1 MPNRPTYGDL
11 AFGSSGVPP
20 NSTYRIAPA
29 NNRLQKNMYG
39 EGYSEFMDY
48 GAIDAFPNPRY
59 GAATKMPI
67 GPVGRPGDQDTNV
80 DLMVQKM
87 ADVLQ
92 NQFGLKPK
100 MQGQVYTPPFLEW
113 YHRVALPHR
122 VKPPANFT
130 KFLGQDDTNTV
141 EHIARYLM
149 QLGEASAD
157 EAFRI
162 RYFPLSL
169 TGPTFT
175 WFSSLPAQSIYSWK
189 DLEQKFHAH
198 YFIGSNEKKLVD
210 LTTLRQRHNE
220 TPMEF
225 LRRFRETKSR
235 FYSLNLPDDQLADMA
250 VAGMLPAIREKLF
263 GMEFDNLGQ
272 LSHRL
277 SLMSNQAYGFK
288 KDSRFA
294 KHNDI
299 GDIYNQFLER
309 ADQGEEVDDDEEIA
323 AAEMVWGKEP
333 LIVNQRWIKQAKG
346 TYDFDVTKADKLFE
360 FLVKEGRIKLP
371 EGHSMLRPDG
381 VKEKRYCGF
390 HDRNSHSINDCRVFN
405 MRIQKA
411 IREGHLKFDNKM
423 KLATLFLRTWLGFL
437 LIW

>member
-1 MPNRPTYGDL
+1 
-11 AFGSSGVPP
+11 
-20 NSTYRIAPA
+20 
-29 NNRLQKNMYG
+29 
-39 EGYSEFMDY
+39 
-48 GAIDAFPNPRY
+48 
-59 GAATKMPI
+59 
-67 GPVGRPGDQDTNV
+67 
-80 DLMVQKM
+80 
-87 ADVLQ
+87 
-92 NQFGLKPK
+92 
-100 MQGQVYTPPFLEW
+100 MQGQVYTPPFPEW

-122 VKPPANFT
+122 VKLPADFT
-130 KFLGQDDTNTV
+130 KFSGQDDTSTV

-157 EAFRI
+157 EPFRI

-175 WFSSLPAQSIYSWK
+175 WFASLPAQSICFWK

-198 YFIGSNEKKLVD
+198 YFIGSNEKKLID
-210 LTTLRQRHNE
+210 LTTLRQRHNG

-225 LRRFRETKSR
+225 LRRFKETKSMC
-235 FYSLNLPDDQLADMA
+235 YSLNLPGDQLADMA
-250 VAGMLPAIREKLF
+250 IAGMLPAIREKLF

-288 KDSRFA
+288 KDSIFA

-299 GDIYNQFLER
+299 TDIYNQFLER
-309 ADQGEEVDDDEEIA
+309 ADQGEEVDDDEEIS

-333 LIVNQRWIKQAKG
+333 LTVNQRWIKQAKG
-346 TYDFDVTKADKLFE
+346 RYDFDVTKADKHFE

-381 VKEKRYCGF
+381 IKEKRYCGF
-390 HDRNSHSINDCRVFN
+390 HDRNSHSINDCRVFR

-411 IREGHLKFDNKM
+411 IQDGHLKFDNKM
-423 KLATLFLRTWLGFL
+423 KLDGNPFPQFPQNMVGFSVNMVTAEEKGKVKVLTSARAKQNGSVDPARQITVEQVYKEAPRILKSQIEVGESSKPKPRVTTRIL
-437 LIW
+437 LNKWQRQQEKERYQK